1 MSKFKLPSLNQR
13 VTIFNNIEIES
24 HNYDYD
30 SISKYL
36 IPIDYGLKIKEFR
49 KKNNLSQLDLAIKL
63 NIQVNIINDYENGI
77 GIKNKNII
85 YKLNQL
91 LDN

>member
-13 VTIFNNIEIES
+13 VTIFNNIEIEP

-77 GIKNKNII
+77 GIKNNTII

-91 LDN
+91 LNN